1 MRKLSKI
8 ASILLARNYILQLQV
23 QIEDLKKALVEEK
36 NKNESAKCKL
46 LNRIMNHFVKPLLK
60 ITNIIRNLFISVQP
74 LAVQLSLSPTGRDY
88 FQSPMV
94 TSTSLPVQTKS
105 SPTIIT
111 SKKPVDFSDISSL
124 SS

>member
-60 ITNIIRNLFISVQP
+60 MTYIIRNFFISVQP

>member
-46 LNRIMNHFVKPLLK
+46 LNRIMNHFVKPLLEM
-60 ITNIIRNLFISVQP
+60 TYIIRNLYF
-74 LAVQLSLSPTGRDY
+74 SPT
-88 FQSPMV
+88 V
-94 TSTSLPVQTKS
+94 S
-105 SPTIIT
+105 SPIV
-111 SKKPVDFSDISSL
+111 SESNWP
-124 SS
+124 

>member
-60 ITNIIRNLFISVQP
+60 MTYIIRNLFISVQP

>member
-1 MRKLSKI
+1 MVHINIRPPNFGGQ
-8 ASILLARNYILQLQV
+8 SIFHLRT
-23 QIEDLKKALVEEK
+23 
-36 NKNESAKCKL
+36 C
-46 LNRIMNHFVKPLLK
+46 
-60 ITNIIRNLFISVQP
+60 FISVQP

-94 TSTSLPVQTKS
+94 TSTTLPVQAKS
-105 SPTIIT
+105 SPIMT

>member
-46 LNRIMNHFVKPLLK
+46 LDPMVKPLLK
-60 ITNIIRNLFISVQP
+60 MAYILRNS
-74 LAVQLSLSPTGRDY
+74 
-88 FQSPMV
+88 
-94 TSTSLPVQTKS
+94 
-105 SPTIIT
+105 
-111 SKKPVDFSDISSL
+111 
-124 SS
+124 

>member
-46 LNRIMNHFVKPLLK
+46 LNRIMNHFVKPFLK
-60 ITNIIRNLFISVQP
+60 MTYIIRNLFISVQP